1 MRFVLILL
9 VVIVVLFLGSW
20 VNHKVRLKQE
30 DELFSAAAHLLQVN
44 GHRLSLHVSGN
55 SESLYTLVF
64 MAGGGTSAP
73 ILDFKTLYTLFEP
86 GYRVVVVEK
95 SGYGFSD
102 IGDTSRDIATI
113 LKESRQALQQAGVDL
128 HDLVLVPHS
137 LSSLEALYWANSY
150 PDEIAAIIGLDP
162 AIPDIYIKK
171 ELKYTSAYI
180 FRFFS
185 SSGLLRLIPPLVEQ
199 SAAIRY
205 GALTKEE
212 IDLYKVVFNR
222 RTLTKPMLE
231 EVRMITE
238 NARKVAEV
246 DTAQIPLLFFIS
258 DGSGTGYGKEF
269 WQQTLTGYVE
279 QRGGEHV
286 LLECSHYVHNIEYKR
301 IHEKS
306 VEFLEGLL

>member
-9 VVIVVLFLGSW
+9 VVIAVLFLGSW
-20 VNHKVRLKQE
+20 INHKVRLKQE
-30 DELFSAAAHLLQVN
+30 DEVFSATAHLLQVN

-55 SESLYTLVF
+55 SDSLYTLVF

-73 ILDFKTLYTLFEP
+73 ILDFKTLFTLFEP
-86 GYRVVVVEK
+86 EYKVVVIEK

-102 IGDTSRDIATI
+102 VGNTSRDIDTI
-113 LKESRQALQQAGVDL
+113 LKETRQALQQGGVAL
-128 HDLVLVPHS
+128 HNLVLAPHS
-137 LSSLEALYWANSY
+137 LSSLEALYWANTY

-171 ELKYTSAYI
+171 ELKYTSAYF

-185 SSGLLRLIPPLVEQ
+185 SSGLFRLIPPIVEQ
-199 SAAIRY
+199 SAAIKY

-212 IDLYKVVFNR
+212 IALYKVVFNR
-222 RTLTKPMLE
+222 RMLTKPMLE

-238 NARKVAEV
+238 NARKVAQG

-258 DGSGTGYGKEF
+258 DGSLTGYEKDF
-269 WQQTLTGYVE
+269 WQQTLTEYVE

-301 IHEKS
+301 IYEES
-306 VEFLEGLL
+306 VKFLEGLL